1 MMNNERELSVT
12 LDDMVAVAQVVGRR
26 LAEAGL
32 KCATAESCTGGLI
45 GHIITENSGSSDYFS
60 GGAIVYSNAAKH
72 RVLGVSADS
81 LWQHGAVSE
90 EVAREMAV
98 GARLLY
104 DADVAVS
111 VTGIAGPGGGT
122 EDKPSGTVHIYLSAA
137 DGVHLH
143 QHHVWTGSRSSN
155 KLQSA
160 RVALE
165 MIGEYLDLREE
176 GGGE

>member
-1 MMNNERELSVT
+1 MMTNEMEPSVT
-12 LDDMVAVAQVVGRR
+12 LDDVVALAQTVGRR
-26 LAEAGL
+26 LVAAGL

-45 GHIITENSGSSDYFS
+45 GHIITENPGSSDYFS

-72 RVLGVSADS
+72 RVLEVSSDS
-81 LWQHGAVSE
+81 LWQFGAVSE

-111 VTGIAGPGGGT
+111 VTGIAGPGGGS
-122 EDKPSGTVHIYLSAA
+122 EGKPSGTVHIYLSAA
-137 DGVHLH
+137 EGAHLH
-143 QHHVWTGSRSSN
+143 QHHVWPGSRSNN

-165 MIGEYLDLREE
+165 MIAEYLDMRE
-176 GGGE
+176 GGGEE